1 MPENNL
7 SKILLNQMSIPVKLL
22 TSYASL
28 GLDEQDVMIIL
39 QIHRFLQQG
48 KEFPTPFE
56 ISEHLTLSEEQC
68 TNKLRLLLE
77 KSFIEINTYQN
88 EQGKFSEAYS
98 LEPLWERLLIKQ
110 ESEESDEGKLFILFE
125 KEFGRP
131 LSPFEVE
138 TINIWLDEDEMKPE
152 IIISALR
159 EAVLMGKLNFK
170 YIDRILREWQRKGVQ
185 SVEQAKQA
193 SEPYRKGQVVKT
205 YTPEKRDTS
214 VYFNWLEDGGL

>member
-1 MPENNL
+1 MSENNL

-110 ESEESDEGKLFILFE
+110 ESEENDEGKLFILFE

-205 YTPEKRDTS
+205 YTPEKGDTS

>member
-1 MPENNL
+1 MSENNL

-110 ESEESDEGKLFILFE
+110 ESEENDEGKLFILFE